1 MCGYSRVKVRQM
13 VWCLPHQSLTHL
25 TDGPLSLFPSQTWQ
39 AEESSR
45 ERTPG
50 SVLLLS
56 DFYLSGFTPDPV
68 QVTFSAWRQAFL
80 TRPWSSYG
88 PLWHL
93 TLFWVLPVIKKSQ
106 LQQLFCHRSL
116 SRMVF
121 PPKRGQEKVDYW
133 SRAGPMGP
141 RSHFIGHL
149 SSYSRCRAEV

>member
-13 VWCLPHQSLTHL
+13 VWCLPHQHLTCL

-39 AEESSR
+39 AEESSW

-68 QVTFSAWRQAFL
+68 QVTFSAWRQTFL
-80 TRPWSSYG
+80 TGPWSVYG
-88 PLWHL
+88 PLRHL
-93 TLFWVLPVIKKSQ
+93 ALFWVLPAIKKSQ
-106 LQQLFCHRSL
+106 LQQLFCHCSL

-141 RSHFIGHL
+141 RSHFPGHL
-149 SSYSRCRAEV
+149 SS